1 MRKKDEDYVVFAD
14 LVAQKVAAEV
24 ARMLGDDLPSIRR
37 KLDEVTRL
45 LERHS
50 REGGREDAS

>member
-1 MRKKDEDYVVFAD
+1 MDEDDVAFAE
-14 LVAQKVAAEV
+14 LAAVKVAAEV
-24 ARMLGDDLPSIRR
+24 AGMLAEDLPSIRR
-37 KLDEVTRL
+37 KLDEVKRL